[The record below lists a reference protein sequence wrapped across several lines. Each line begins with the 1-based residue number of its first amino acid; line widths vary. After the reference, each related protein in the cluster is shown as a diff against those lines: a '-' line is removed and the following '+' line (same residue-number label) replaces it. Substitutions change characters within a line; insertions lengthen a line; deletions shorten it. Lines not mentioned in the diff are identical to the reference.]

1 MKTSITKSIT
11 GIACALFLAIV
22 SFSACSNNDDKEKP
36 FPASLSPYDMN
47 RPVGFGQ
54 GITGGNV
61 FLCLIRCKHGGV
73 CCH

>member
-22 SFSACSNNDDKEKP
+22 TFSACSNNDDKEKP

-54 GITGGNV
+54 GS
-61 FLCLIRCKHGGV
+61 KHGGCV
-73 CCH
+73 NCCC